1 MRSYLVDSSMILE
14 ALKGN
19 PRARE
24 VLNGLENN
32 PKFMPDSGFRKLA
45 NVDGA
50 HLFGGESHG

>member
-1 MRSYLVDSSMILE
+1 MILE